1 MIWRSGLVVLII
13 LVGIMPGCVSN
24 EDPSGSDDAQNQ
36 LETTKNKIS
45 AVDISYYPQISKFNH
60 AYFDRNGDQVDF
72 IDSLI
77 QNGVDTV
84 RLRIWNNPSDNSSS
98 LAQVLEFSD
107 LLKSKGLKIWLCP
120 HYSDTWADPG
130 QQKTPTIWESLD
142 FERLKIEVYEYTR
155 YIVTEI
161 DPDFIQIGNEVNN
174 GMLFPH
180 GNIHH
185 NMTQFLEI
193 LEQGSDGVRD
203 SSDRAKI
210 ILHFAGLE
218 SSASFFDQVKH
229 IDYDVAGISYYPLW
243 HGKSIENV
251 GDVLENLANSTG
263 KEVVIAETAYPF
275 TLDWNDWT
283 NNILG
288 SENQLILPEYP
299 ATPEG
304 QRDFLHELKK
314 QIFDVDGGIGFCYWG
329 ADMISWD
336 GPESENGSVWENQA
350 IFDFENKELPVM
362 MEFNLSHYHAEA

>member
-13 LVGIMPGCVSN
+13 LAGIMPGCIAN
-24 EDPSGSDDAQNQ
+24 EDSSGISDANNH
-36 LETTKNKIS
+36 LENNKNKIS

-60 AYFDRNGDQVDF
+60 TYLDRNGEEVDF

-77 QNGVDTV
+77 ENGVNTI
-84 RLRIWNNPSDNSSS
+84 RLRIWNNPPDNSSS
-98 LAQVLEFSD
+98 FAQVLEFSNF
-107 LLKSKGLKIWLCP
+107 LKSKGLRIWLCP

-130 QQKTPTIWESLD
+130 QQKTPVNWDSLD
-142 FERLKIEVYEYTR
+142 YEELKIEVYEYTK

-185 NMTQFLEI
+185 NTTQFLEI
-193 LEQGSDGVRD
+193 LKRGSDGVRD
-203 SSDRAKI
+203 SSDKAKI

-218 SSASFFDQVKH
+218 SSISFFDEVKL

-251 GDVLENLANSTG
+251 GDVLEKLANSTG
-263 KEVVIAETAYPF
+263 KEVLVAETAYPF

-283 NNILG
+283 DNILG
-288 SENQLILPEYP
+288 SESQLILPEYP
-299 ATPEG
+299 AAPEG
-304 QRDFLHELKK
+304 QRDFLHDLKK

-329 ADMISWD
+329 ADMISWA
-336 GPESENGSVWENQA
+336 GQEAKNGSVWENQA
-350 IFDFENKELPVM
+350 IYNFENKELPIL
-362 MEFNLSHYHAEA
+362 MEFNLSHH

>member
-1 MIWRSGLVVLII
+1 MIWRSGLVVLI
-13 LVGIMPGCVSN
+13 LLLGIVPGCISD
-24 EDPSGSDDAQNQ
+24 EGTIGSDDAQNR
-36 LETTKNKIS
+36 LETDKNKVS

-60 AYFDRNGDQVDF
+60 TYFDRNGDQVDF

-77 QNGVDTV
+77 QNGIDTV
-84 RLRIWNNPSDNSSS
+84 RLRIWNGPSDNSSS
-98 LAQVLEFSD
+98 FAEVLEFSD
-107 LLKSKGLKIWLCP
+107 LLKSKGLRIWLCP

-130 QQKTPTIWESLD
+130 HQKTPAIWESLD

-193 LEQGSDGVRD
+193 IEQGSNAVRD
-203 SSDRAKI
+203 ASDRAKI

-218 SSASFFDQVKH
+218 SAPSFFHKVRH

-243 HGKSIENV
+243 HGKSIDIV

-263 KEVVIAETAYPF
+263 KEVIIAETAYPF

-283 NNILG
+283 DNILG
-288 SENQLILPEYP
+288 SENQIIFPEYP

-304 QRDFLHELKK
+304 QRDFLHDLKE
-314 QIFDVDGGIGFCYWG
+314 QIFDVEGGIGFCYWG

-336 GPESENGSVWENQA
+336 GPESVNGSVWENQA
-350 IFDFENKELPVM
+350 VFNFENKELPVL
-362 MEFNLSHYHAEA
+362 MEFNLSF